1 MFKKDVL
8 SKKEE
13 SSKEITEEKKRL
25 EDKIHKLQWKLNA
38 TIENMSKVEVERLQ
52 GRKDEKVVKGVLKLL
67 EEEKEHIER
76 EYEKT
81 RQDIERQGHRTGR
94 DRTGQSETRQDT
106 PVKTRAETRQG
117 ETS

>member
-1 MFKKDVL
+1 M
-8 SKKEE
+8 
-13 SSKEITEEKKRL
+13 
-25 EDKIHKLQWKLNA
+25 HKHNA

-81 RQDIERQGHRTGR
+81 RQDIIDADERKEWMVVGLHGLEVNRGKNKTW
-94 DRTGQSETRQDT
+94 SKVFCET
-106 PVKTRAETRQG
+106 K
-117 ETS
+117 